1 MSNSITANK
10 NLVIQTYNTSDGTL
24 PTTAVLTSGLTSGT
38 TYPPNGWDVP
48 LNYNAAALDL
58 ILGGTATVSV
68 TGASGTVAL
77 TADKYQPMALLFTG
91 TLTASVTYTIPS
103 GVGGTWVVRN
113 STTGS
118 YTITLSSLTAGAS
131 ATFAVPQDGLPYTVS
146 LIAVSGGGFYI
157 GTITDGSITTA
168 KIADSAVTTAKIAD
182 SAITTAKINSYSI
195 TNTKLLPSV
204 INDLTAK
211 TTLASADEFSIYDS
225 AAVVAI
231 SGITLAG
238 GGPTYT
244 ATASTATAHG
254 LSNGNSLTISGAT
267 GNTSV
272 NGVFSITVTSTTQF
286 TYTVTSGAAV
296 TGSPVYVLNP
306 GLKKITYA
314 NVTSAMAASLVNTFA
329 PTPGYLFGL
338 VLSNNSTDATN
349 DIDVSV
355 GVSVDNTT
363 MAKISVSAI
372 TKRLDANWAP
382 GNNNG
387 GRYSG
392 AAITNTTYHVWAV
405 AQTDGSGG
413 DIYLDPSAVR
423 ATVLSNIQAEAGGS
437 LYTNA
442 RRIGSIV
449 RASGAIRAFHQQG
462 DTFYWDVPVRDVDSA
477 VSGAQTTT
485 LTVPIGIV
493 VEALTNMSWTDFSP
507 GNNNEG
513 VLLTSLDMPD
523 TAPDASVFTMFFVND
538 AALARTWMNGH
549 GRTRTNTSGQIR
561 RRLNPGSG
569 VSTFRLVTFAYIDIR
584 DR

>member
-10 NLVIQTYNTSDGTL
+10 NLVVQTYNTADGTL
-24 PTTAVLTSGLTSGT
+24 PTSAVLTSGLTSGT
-38 TYPPNGWDVP
+38 AYTTWDVP
-48 LNYNAAALDL
+48 ENYNAAALDVV
-58 ILGGTATVSV
+58 LGGTATVSV
-68 TGASGTVAL
+68 TGSSGTVAL
-77 TADKYQPMALLFTG
+77 TADKYQPMVLLFTG

-131 ATFAVPQDGLPYTVS
+131 AIFAVPQDGLPYTVS

-157 GTITDGSITTA
+157 GTITDSSITTA

-225 AAVVAI
+225 AAVVTI
-231 SGITLAG
+231 SSITLSGA
-238 GGPTYT
+238 GPTYT

-296 TGSPVYVLNP
+296 TGSPIYVLNP

-314 NVTSAMAASLVNTFA
+314 NVTSAMATSLVNTFA

-363 MAKISVSAI
+363 MANISVSAI

-392 AAITNTTYHVWAV
+392 AAITNTTYHAWAV

-413 DIYLDPSAVR
+413 DIYFDPSAVR
-423 ATVLSNIQAEAGGS
+423 STVLSHIQAEAGGS

-449 RASGAIRAFHQQG
+449 RASGAIRAFIQYG
-462 DTFYWDVPVRDVDSA
+462 DNFLWSVPADDFNGTPSTSA
-477 VSGAQTTT
+477 TTLA
-485 LTVPIGIV
+485 LTVPVGV
-493 VEALTNMSWTDFSP
+493 VVTAQLSLQLGTTVSNIDTKVLVTALTQADTDPASIYQVAVRTA
-507 GNNNEG
+507 GDNRG
-513 VLLTSLDMPD
+513 YGSAATVLVPTDTS
-523 TAPDASVFTMFFVND
+523 A
-538 AALARTWMNGH
+538 
-549 GRTRTNTSGQIR
+549 QIR
-561 RRLNPGSG
+561 YRRAGS
-569 VSTFRLVTFAYIDIR
+569 SATLSLQTFGWFDTRGQTQ
-584 DR
+584 